1 MCLLACV
8 MLVSINLWLL
18 WPCMSLAVMA
28 VHELA
33 VMALHSSFIYG
44 LLWPVPNRHAVIA
57 SQVSYTGRIGLR
69 QVC

>member
-1 MCLLACV
+1 
-8 MLVSINLWLL
+8 
-18 WPCMSLAVMA
+18 MA

-69 QVC
+69 QLQCLVTLTWETG